1 MSREIMGFI
10 AGLLCAQ
17 QRVEVYGIWISAV
30 QRPDLLIAAWA
41 GQITLPSKTSDCFFL
56 NYDNTAYFTKL
67 PEGWN
72 EMLLVKYEIF
82 RIVNTQSL
90 LAIIIVLLPYSWGI
104 FSHRSLFTHSR
115 IK

>member
-41 GQITLPSKTSDCFFL
+41 GQITLPSKTSDCFL
-56 NYDNTAYFTKL
+56 
-67 PEGWN
+67 
-72 EMLLVKYEIF
+72 
-82 RIVNTQSL
+82 
-90 LAIIIVLLPYSWGI
+90 
-104 FSHRSLFTHSR
+104 
-115 IK
+115 